1 MIILYKKPKGNTMDH
16 KELNDVLA
24 RAIQKGRDVIPY
36 GNVET
41 YIPELG
47 KANKNK
53 LGLSLC
59 TKDGKHYNIL

>member
-1 MIILYKKPKGNTMDH
+1 MDH
-16 KELNDVLA
+16 KYFNDVLA